1 MPFQPLR
8 HVTSHQHAEDISL
21 LLQSLGMEVHID
33 EPTPQAGWLIWVES
47 ARSYDEA
54 RRVLAEEEA
63 AAQTPVAPVHT
74 PGRSGDFAWVLGLV
88 LINIAAWAIMEQHGG
103 THDRH
108 TLLRFGAV
116 YSPLLYA
123 GEWWR
128 LVTAQFI
135 HIGVR
140 HLFGNM
146 AALLVLGGLTV
157 RILGPGRLLFV
168 YVVAGGC
175 GNLAGF
181 AFGSD
186 TALRPGPRAR
196 FSDCWARWRAADCAS
211 YAVSRSRLVQPALS
225 RGIFSLWFWPCTVLS
240 AGSSTR
246 IPIISPIL
254 AACWA
259 ACWPPPSRP
268 LRKTRSEDTGGTR
281 AVGRQ
286 RVRGGLAV
294 GGGDRAACHIL
305 NGREEDQAMKYGLH
319 LAGRGRLCAT
329 ARRCVR

>member
-8 HVTSHQHAEDISL
+8 HVASRQHAEDISL

-33 EPTPQAGWLIWVES
+33 EPAPQAGWLIWVES
-47 ARSYDEA
+47 SRHAEA
-54 RRVLAEEEA
+54 QRVLAEEEA
-63 AAQTPVAPVHT
+63 AAQAPTGPVHT
-74 PGRSGDFAWVLGLV
+74 PGRSGDFTWVLGLA

-116 YSPLLYA
+116 HSQLLYA

-146 AALLVLGGLTV
+146 AALLVLGGLSV
-157 RILGPGRLLFV
+157 RVLGPGRLLFV
-168 YVVAGGC
+168 YVVAGVC

-186 TALRPGPRAR
+186 TALKAGASGAIFGLLGALAGSRLRQLRRQSAAARPAR
-196 FSDCWARWRAADCAS
+196 FKPWH
-211 YAVSRSRLVQPALS
+211 
-225 RGIFSLWFWPCTVLS
+225 
-240 AGSSTR
+240 
-246 IPIISPIL
+246 IL
-254 AACWA
+254 AMVLALYGFIGGVQYPHTDHIAHFGGMLGGVLA
-259 ACWPPPSRP
+259 AALP
-268 LRKTRSEDTGGTR
+268 TAAEDTERKIQAGLGL
-281 AVGRQ
+281 
-286 RVRGGLAV
+286 LAV
-294 GGGDRAACHIL
+294 GVCVGAWLWAA
-305 NGREEDQAMKYGLH
+305 AAGL
-319 LAGRGRLCAT
+319 AT
-329 ARRCVR
+329 EY